1 MSLRYREDEG
11 MSGKDRL
18 FAYLK
23 PQRKLIITG
32 LISALV
38 YVLANLSIP
47 LLVGRCLDAV
57 GTLTD
62 GVFVVNPDVELIV
75 IYAIVALVLIVLGT
89 VFDFLF
95 EYQVG
100 VFSQNLVKQVRD
112 DVFRKINSVP
122 IKTLDARA
130 LGDMV
135 QLEIQDVENLANGI
149 FSVFKQLLQ
158 GILSIIITIIMM
170 FTVNWILA
178 LGVIVLTPL
187 SFFVSRFVA
196 SFSHRHFKKQSELQG
211 KLSGISLETINN
223 LETVKSLSFEDR
235 SIEQFENADS
245 DLREEAKV
253 AQFSSS
259 WTNPS
264 TRLVNN
270 TIYAII
276 GICGIIMVLMTASY
290 PILNMTIGKL
300 TSFLSYTNE
309 YTKPFNEISSVAAE
323 FETARS
329 SFRRINDF
337 LNTEDDVD
345 EGEIVLDH
353 PIEEIEFN
361 HMYFSYDPDRQLIED
376 FSESIH
382 RGEKIAIVGPT
393 GAGKTTLINVL
404 MRFYDPVSGEID
416 FDGTDSTQIT
426 KKSLRSNFGMVL
438 QDTWIFSGTVR
449 ENIMY
454 AKPEASEE
462 ELYEAC
468 RKAHADSFI
477 NTLPDGYET
486 YVTSK
491 SGLSEGE
498 RQLIAIARVMLRMPD
513 IVILDEAT
521 SNIDTRTEVLINDAF
536 DEMMK
541 DRTSIVIAHRLSTI
555 QKATLIL
562 VLKDGHIIES
572 GNHDELMKKRGFYY
586 ELYTSQFK

>member
-1 MSLRYREDEG
+1 MSD
-11 MSGKDRL
+11 KDRL
-18 FAYLK
+18 FSYLR
-23 PQRKLIITG
+23 PQLRLIVTA
-32 LISALV
+32 LVSALV
-38 YVLANLSIP
+38 FVLANLSIP
-47 LLVGRCLDAV
+47 LLVGRSLDAI
-57 GTLTD
+57 GTMTD
-62 GVFVVNPDVELIV
+62 NVFVVNPDIDLIV
-75 IYAIVALVLIVLGT
+75 IYAVVALVLVVLGT
-89 VFDFLF
+89 IFDFVF

-100 VFSQNLVKQVRD
+100 VFSQRLVKQVRD
-112 DVFRKINSVP
+112 DLFRKMNSAP
-122 IKTLDARA
+122 IKTLDERA

-135 QLEIQDVENLANGI
+135 QLEIQDVENLSNGI

-158 GILSIIITIIMM
+158 GILSIVVTIIMM

-235 SIEQFENADS
+235 SIEQFEKADS
-245 DLREEAKV
+245 DLRDEAKV

-276 GICGIIMVLMTASY
+276 GIAGIIMVLMTSSY

-329 SFRRINDF
+329 SFKRINGF
-337 LNTEDDVD
+337 LNTADDIDEGRTILDRKVD
-345 EGEIVLDH
+345 EIAFD
-353 PIEEIEFN
+353 
-361 HMYFSYDPDRQLIED
+361 HMYFSYDSNRPLIED
-376 FSESIH
+376 FCETIH
-382 RGEKIAIVGPT
+382 RGEKVAIVGPT
-393 GAGKTTLINVL
+393 GAGKTTIINVL
-404 MRFYDPVSGEID
+404 MRFYDPVSGSID
-416 FDGTDSTQIT
+416 FDSVDSTRIT

-454 AKPEASEE
+454 ARPDATEE
-462 ELYEAC
+462 ELYEAT
-468 RKAHADSFI
+468 RKSHADSFI
-477 NTLPDGYET
+477 QTLPDGYET
-486 YVTSK
+486 FVTSK

-498 RQLIAIARVMLRMPD
+498 RQLIAIARVMLRQPD

-521 SNIDTRTEVLINDAF
+521 SNIDTRTEVLINEAF
-536 DEMMK
+536 DEMMEG
-541 DRTSIVIAHRLSTI
+541 RTSIVIAHRLSTI
-555 QKATLIL
+555 QKADLIL

-572 GNHDELMKKRGFYY
+572 GNHSELMEKKGFYY
-586 ELYTSQFK
+586 EMYTSQFK

>member
-1 MSLRYREDEG
+1 MSI
-11 MSGKDRL
+11 KDRL

-23 PQRKLIITG
+23 PQKRLIITA
-32 LISALV
+32 LVSALV
-38 YVLANLSIP
+38 FVLAHLSIP
-47 LLVGRCLDAV
+47 LLVGWCLDAV
-57 GTLTD
+57 GTMTD
-62 GVFVVNPDVELIV
+62 GVFVVDPDIELITV
-75 IYAIVALVLIVLGT
+75 YAIVAFVLIVLGT
-89 VFDFLF
+89 IFDFIF
-95 EYQVG
+95 EYRVG
-100 VFSQNLVKQVRD
+100 IFSQRVVKQVRD
-112 DVFRKINSVP
+112 DVFRKMNSVP

-135 QLEIQDVENLANGI
+135 QLEIQDVENLSNGI

-158 GILSIIITIIMM
+158 GVLTIVITIIMM

-223 LETVKSLSFEDR
+223 LETVKSLSFEER
-235 SIEQFENADS
+235 SIEQFEKADT
-245 DLREEAKV
+245 DLRNEAKV

-276 GICGIIMVLMTASY
+276 GIAGIIMVLLTSSY
-290 PILNMTIGKL
+290 PILGMTIGKL

-329 SFRRINDF
+329 SFKRINDF
-337 LNTEDDVD
+337 LNSEDDID
-345 EGEIVLDH
+345 EGEIVLEKKVDQ
-353 PIEEIEFN
+353 IAFE
-361 HMYFSYDPDRQLIED
+361 HMYFSYDEDRPLIED
-376 FSESIH
+376 FSETIH

-393 GAGKTTLINVL
+393 GAGKTTIINVL
-404 MRFYDPVSGEID
+404 MRFYDPVDGKIT
-416 FDGTDSTQIT
+416 FDGTDSTTMT

-438 QDTWIFSGTVR
+438 QDTWIFSGTVK

-454 AKPEASEE
+454 AKPEATEE
-462 ELYEAC
+462 ELYEAT
-468 RKAHADSFI
+468 RKAHADTFI
-477 NTLPDGYET
+477 KTLPDGYDT

-498 RQLIAIARVMLRMPD
+498 RQLIAIARVMLRQPD

-555 QKATLIL
+555 QKADLIL

-572 GNHDELMKKRGFYY
+572 GNHRELMEKKGFYY
-586 ELYTSQFK
+586 DLYTSQFK

>member
-1 MSLRYREDEG
+1 MSI
-11 MSGKDRL
+11 KDRL

-23 PQRKLIITG
+23 PQRKLIITA
-32 LISALV
+32 LVSALIF
-38 YVLANLSIP
+38 VLAHLSIP
-47 LLVGRCLDAV
+47 LLVGWCLDAV
-57 GTLTD
+57 GTMTD
-62 GVFVVNPDVELIV
+62 GIFVVEPNIELIT

-89 VFDFLF
+89 IFDFIF

-100 VFSQNLVKQVRD
+100 IFSQRIVKQVRD
-112 DVFRKINSVP
+112 DVFRKMNSVP

-135 QLEIQDVENLANGI
+135 QLEIQDVENLSNGI

-158 GILSIIITIIMM
+158 GVLTIVITIIMM

-223 LETVKSLSFEDR
+223 LETVKSLSFEER
-235 SIEQFENADS
+235 SIEQFEKADT
-245 DLREEAKV
+245 DLRNEAKV

-276 GICGIIMVLMTASY
+276 GIAGIIMVLLTSSY
-290 PILNMTIGKL
+290 PILGMTIGKL

-329 SFRRINDF
+329 SFKRINDF
-337 LNTEDDVD
+337 LNSEDDID
-345 EGEIVLDH
+345 EGEIVLEKKVDQ
-353 PIEEIEFN
+353 IAFE
-361 HMYFSYDPDRQLIED
+361 HMYFSYDEDRPLIED
-376 FSESIH
+376 FSETIH

-393 GAGKTTLINVL
+393 GAGKTTIINVL
-404 MRFYDPVSGEID
+404 MRFYDPVDGKIT
-416 FDGTDSTQIT
+416 FDGTDSTTVT

-454 AKPEASEE
+454 AKPEATEE
-462 ELYEAC
+462 ELYEAT
-468 RKAHADSFI
+468 RKAHADTFI
-477 NTLPDGYET
+477 KTLPDGYDT

-498 RQLIAIARVMLRMPD
+498 RQLIAIARVMLRQPD

-521 SNIDTRTEVLINDAF
+521 SNIDTRTEVLINDSF

-555 QKATLIL
+555 QKADLIL

-572 GNHDELMKKRGFYY
+572 GNHRELMEKKGFYY
-586 ELYTSQFK
+586 DLYTSQFK